1 MMRLSEGGMMNL
13 TESLRHVLKHKSQ
26 NILTLIIKEDVK
38 NFSFFEKMR
47 KFKRHDFSLKNSV
60 GEFKNSLETTVL
72 LFKVL
77 PKRIKNGFLF
87 FTQDLL
93 KELDLLPDQK
103 KKTIFSLKVLA
114 GISQFALSSAYD
126 LGVGESKLLRIG
138 KSKNLVTN
146 IIISKIMFKTIQA
159 FIIRLVVE
167 MEKEVT
173 DVEEL
178 KVLQNF
184 RKMILD
190 DSVNAID
197 KFFDSMTVPGDQAF
211 TIVENF
217 KKYILTGE
225 RVTD

>member
-1 MMRLSEGGMMNL
+1 MNL
-13 TESLRHVLKHKSQ
+13 NESLRHVLKHKSQ
-26 NILTLIIKEDVK
+26 NILTLIIKEDIK
-38 NFSFFEKMR
+38 NFSFFEKLR
-47 KFKRHDFSLKNSV
+47 KYKRHDFSLKYSV
-60 GEFKNSLETTVL
+60 DEFKNSIGSTVL
-72 LFKVL
+72 IFKVL
-77 PKRIKNGFLF
+77 PNRIRNGFRL

-93 KELDLLPDQK
+93 RELELLPDQK

-138 KSKNLVTN
+138 KSKKLMTN
-146 IIISKIMFKTIQA
+146 MIISKIMFKTIQA
-159 FIIRLVVE
+159 FIVRLVTE

-178 KVLQNF
+178 KILQNF
-184 RKMILD
+184 RNMILD

>member
-1 MMRLSEGGMMNL
+1 MNL

-26 NILTLIIKEDVK
+26 NIVTLIIKEDVK
-38 NFSFFEKMR
+38 NFSLFEKLR
-47 KFKRHDFSLKNSV
+47 KFNRHDFSLKSSV
-60 GEFKNSLETTVL
+60 GEFKNSLETTVV

-77 PKRIKNGFLF
+77 PQRIKNGFRF

-93 KELDLLPDQK
+93 NELELLPDQK

-126 LGVGESKLLRIG
+126 LGLGESKLLRLG
-138 KSKNLVTN
+138 KSKNIVTN

-159 FIIRLVVE
+159 FIVRLVTE

-173 DVEEL
+173 DIEEL
-178 KVLQNF
+178 HVLQNF
-184 RKMILD
+184 RNIMLD

-225 RVTD
+225 RVTE

>member
-1 MMRLSEGGMMNL
+1 MNL
-13 TESLRHVLKHKSQ
+13 SESLRHVLKHKSQ

-38 NFSFFEKMR
+38 NFSFFEKLR

-77 PKRIKNGFLF
+77 PKRIRNGFRLF
-87 FTQDLL
+87 AQDLL
-93 KELDLLPDQK
+93 KELELLPDQK

-159 FIIRLVVE
+159 FIIRLITE

-173 DVEEL
+173 DAEEL

-217 KKYILTGE
+217 KRYILTGE
-225 RVTD
+225 RVTE